1 MGKLNLKHN
10 EVFSV
15 LILVL
20 ILSLSLPGNNETILS
35 SSGIISSASA
45 NNVSLNFNET
55 IAYNHVSTQLDFGFR
70 VPGTTAHNNCADWI
84 RNQIDQYV
92 DEATTHNFS
101 IQLGGQPRYYC
112 QNILG
117 KINTNKNNIVILGTH
132 WDSRNVA
139 EKDSY
144 NQSQPIPGANDGGSG
159 VGVLIE
165 LARVLSLYKENLD
178 CQIWFLFIDA
188 EDQGYSLG
196 MYGLEYWDWSEGSRE
211 FVEDINEFYD
221 SSSETFD
228 SFILLDM
235 VGGTNLQFIREANS
249 DQNLHRRI
257 FREGQKLGYSN
268 AFPENPSGMSI
279 IDDHIAFKDIG
290 IPVIDLII
298 DFING
303 EWEYHH
309 THSDNLDNIDS
320 ESLKIIGQ
328 TIESYLKTCYT
339 EGFPVWAYF
348 IIIFGSGILVIITL
362 VFFFRKRK

>member
-1 MGKLNLKHN
+1 
-10 EVFSV
+10 S
-15 LILVL
+15 
-20 ILSLSLPGNNETILS
+20 
-35 SSGIISSASA
+35 
-45 NNVSLNFNET
+45 
-55 IAYNHVSTQLDFGFR
+55 QLDFGFR

-84 RNQIDQYV
+84 SDQIDSYV
-92 DEATTHNFS
+92 DEASVHHFS
-101 IQLGGQPRYYC
+101 IQVGSQPRYYC

-165 LARVLSLYKENLD
+165 LARVLSLYKDNLD

-196 MYGLEYWDWSEGSRE
+196 MYGLEYWDWCEGSRE
-211 FVEDINEFYD
+211 FVDDIDEFYD
-221 SSSETFD
+221 SSSENFE

-235 VGGTNLQFIREANS
+235 VGGTDLQFIREANS
-249 DQNLHRRI
+249 DQILHNRI
-257 FREGQKLGYSN
+257 FRVGQKLGYDS
-268 AFPENPSGMSI
+268 AFPDNPTVMSI

-290 IPVIDLII
+290 ITVIDLII
-298 DFING
+298 DFVNG

-309 THSDNLDNIDS
+309 THLDNLDNIDP
-320 ESLKIIGQ
+320 ESLKTIGQ
-328 TIESYLKTCYT
+328 TVESYLKTYYT
-339 EGFPVWAYF
+339 VGFPMWAYF
-348 IIIFGSGILVIITL
+348 VIIISGILVITPL
-362 VFFFRKRK
+362 VFFIRKRR